1 MEKSRIIDEQPAQCF
16 PIEWIE
22 NNHDNFINGAFV
34 KDWVL
39 APKYEGS
46 FLFPKWNGT
55 EYYEGATPEEIQ
67 EQTLSKIA
75 LTEKYPELQ
84 GMNYRLLQLDNLP
97 EIQRLE
103 PISDKGLK
111 GIKKYQK
118 DGVLIWSIE
127 TKYWFEQDAT
137 FLNGVVKTIKLYDI
151 GERVVDTWI
160 NSTSLSP
167 DKKESIRKEQ
177 RELIMFYFK
186 SQQSDLFNF
195 LYAFFKNEID
205 EYIRTGD
212 KQKFE
217 DVLVWAQANHPYQD
231 ENDVYIVRDTLSME
245 VPRASGGNTTVLNGI
260 LDELV

>member
-1 MEKSRIIDEQPAQCF
+1 MLSRILNNEFQGIYTSDFIEQNQDKIINGQLVSEWQLTEVLPNLELKK
-16 PIEWIE
+16 PIWNGSEWI
-22 NNHDNFINGAFV
+22 
-34 KDWVL
+34 
-39 APKYEGS
+39 
-46 FLFPKWNGT
+46 
-55 EYYEGATPEEIQ
+55 EGATPEEIA

-75 LTEKYPELQ
+75 LHEKYPEVV
-84 GMNYRLLQLDNLP
+84 GMNWQLLQLDNLP
-97 EIQRLE
+97 GIQRME

-118 DGVLIWSIE
+118 EGVLIWSIE

-186 SQQSDLFNF
+186 SQQPQLFNL
-195 LYAFFKNEID
+195 LYTFFKNEID

-217 DVLVWAQANHPYQD
+217 AVLVWSKDNHPFQD
-231 ENDVYIVRDTLSME
+231 ELGNYIVRETLSME
-245 VPRASGGNTTVLNGI
+245 VPRASGGTTTVLNGI